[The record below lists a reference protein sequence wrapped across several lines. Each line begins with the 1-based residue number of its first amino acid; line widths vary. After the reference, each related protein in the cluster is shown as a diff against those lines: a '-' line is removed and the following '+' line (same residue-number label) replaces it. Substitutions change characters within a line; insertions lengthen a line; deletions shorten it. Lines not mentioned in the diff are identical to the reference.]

1 MTKKDLKV
9 TDLMIGDWVNF
20 NGTFDKVK
28 EILFVDKPK
37 HMGYCASFAAST
49 TLFPVQLDKITPIK
63 VTQEFLEKN
72 LTMSTD
78 YMGNKYFI
86 DDKCIFFVRFNQICM
101 KTNDINHE
109 LVICNC
115 DYVDELQHFIK
126 QLHIEKDI
134 EL

>member
-1 MTKKDLKV
+1 MAKKDLKV

-20 NGTFDKVK
+20 NGAFDKVK

-37 HMGYCASFAAST
+37 QLGYCASFAAST
-49 TLFPVQLDKITPIK
+49 TPFPAQLDKITPIK

-86 DDKCIFFVRFNQICM
+86 DDKCIFFV
-101 KTNDINHE
+101 
-109 LVICNC
+109 
-115 DYVDELQHFIK
+115 
-126 QLHIEKDI
+126 
-134 EL
+134 

>member
-9 TDLMIGDWVNF
+9 TDLMIGHWVNF

-37 HMGYCASFAAST
+37 HLGYCASFAASA

-63 VTQEFLEKN
+63 VTHEFLEKN

-101 KTNDINHE
+101 KTN
-109 LVICNC
+109 VF
-115 DYVDELQHFIK
+115 VK
-126 QLHIEKDI
+126 
-134 EL
+134 